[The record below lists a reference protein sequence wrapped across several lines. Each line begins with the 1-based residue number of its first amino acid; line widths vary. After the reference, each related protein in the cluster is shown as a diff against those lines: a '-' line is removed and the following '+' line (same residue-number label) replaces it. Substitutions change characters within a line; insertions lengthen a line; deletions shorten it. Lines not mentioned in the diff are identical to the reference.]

1 MSELKIKDVINSIK
15 TIEKDCERVDGHGK
29 LPEPNYAKFYHRVKG
44 LMVILEE
51 TTKKTGGP
59 ITG

>member
-1 MSELKIKDVINSIK
+1 MSELRIKDVINSIK

-29 LPEPNYAKFYHRVKG
+29 LPEPDYAKFYHRVKG

-51 TTKKTGGP
+51 TTKKTGG
-59 ITG
+59 TMSA